1 MPGTEGK
8 MTIVFEQFVSE
19 LPATQV
25 TKETR
30 RVFMLDSIVYLIK
43 GSMSVLLE
51 RLIFLALNFNLK
63 FLTC

>member
-8 MTIVFEQFVSE
+8 MTIVFEQFGSE
-19 LPATQV
+19 LPATKV
-25 TKETR
+25 TKETC

-51 RLIFLALNFNLK
+51 TLIFLALN
-63 FLTC
+63 